1 MNFAGPIGAIVLV
14 VVIWLISLG
23 LSKFIKAPVYIIAL
37 GILSIL
43 ILGGLLFI
51 GTMA

>member
-1 MNFAGPIGAIVLV
+1 MNFAGPIGAIVFI
-14 VVIWLISLG
+14 VVIWLVSLG

-37 GILSIL
+37 GIFSIL

-51 GTMA
+51 GTMV